1 MTNADIK
8 GYLSALTDISVN
20 LEEAYIEGGG
30 EITEETEALE
40 RRADAIRQLL
50 QGDGIDSLGRW
61 LRSQEDRVAAIKAE
75 KDALAR
81 QQKAAERTVEYI
93 KGEIG
98 SLMGRLGI
106 DKAKGA
112 CYSFTPSTKSCW
124 TVDREKLN
132 DEWKGIAM
140 DAARKAGVPEW
151 VKVSVDVTVSA
162 IDREA
167 VPDCVQLAQF
177 PSVTFRKPRADK
189 EGE

>member
-1 MTNADIK
+1 MNNADIK
-8 GYLSALTDISVN
+8 GLISALTDVSVE

-30 EITEETEALE
+30 EITDETEALE
-40 RRADAIRQLL
+40 HRAEAIRQLL
-50 QGDGIDSLGRW
+50 QGEGIDSLGRW

-93 KGEIG
+93 KATIG
-98 SLMGRLGI
+98 SLMNRLNL

-112 CYSFTPSTKSCW
+112 CYSFTPSQKTNW
-124 TVDREKLN
+124 TVDREALN
-132 DEWKGIAM
+132 EEWKGIAVE
-140 DAARKAGVPEW
+140 AAREAGIPDW
-151 VKVSVDVTVSA
+151 VKVSVDVAVSA

-167 VPDCVQLAQF
+167 VPACVTMVVA
-177 PSVTFRKPRADK
+177 PSVTFRKPKADK